1 MQPVNGDQLA
11 GLASPPE
18 TPFNFTAGNG
28 GLRIVRRDGL
38 HRTNRRSLHRMVNHT
53 AESRLPCE
61 PDFASASR
69 QAGYAQAL
77 DCTDQMYKS

>member
-1 MQPVNGDQLA
+1 
-11 GLASPPE
+11 
-18 TPFNFTAGNG
+18 
-28 GLRIVRRDGL
+28 
-38 HRTNRRSLHRMVNHT
+38 MVNHT